1 MKMLFSFLFYLFT
14 LQNVKCF
21 ELLSDESFNWLVANI
36 TVTLSAE
43 AYCDPETYL
52 TRDFSKVSP
61 FVQNFKS
68 TYRIRSVQS
77 HDINGFI
84 GTMESSIYI
93 VFRGS
98 QSLSNFVDDF
108 DIRTQEAYCDGCM
121 VHKGFY
127 EATQTVLPGVF
138 EEIERLKAKDSS
150 LRDIIVTGHSLG
162 TIVFLTSLQ
171 NVLIR
176 INCMN

>member
-1 MKMLFSFLFYLFT
+1 MLFPLFFLFIT
-14 LQNVKCF
+14 LQNVWCF
-21 ELLSDESFNWLVANI
+21 ELLSDESFNWSLANI
-36 TVTLSAE
+36 TVALSAE
-43 AYCDPETYL
+43 AYCDPDTYL
-52 TRDFSKVSP
+52 NRDFSKVSL
-61 FVQNFKS
+61 FVQNFKP

-108 DIRTQEAYCDGCM
+108 DIRTQEAYCDGCL

-127 EATQTVLPGVF
+127 EAIQTVLPGVF
-138 EEIERLKAKDSS
+138 EEIERLKTKDSS
-150 LRDIIVTGHSLG
+150 LRDVVVTGHSLG
-162 TIVFLTSLQ
+162 TIVFLTSLR

-176 INCMN
+176 INCI